1 MIQIIEEQ
9 VKQVLRHSQE
19 LYDED
24 LNINDL
30 FDCWKRG
37 KQHIIDAWGGRLILE
52 IPTKISFPLTNEM
65 RQSRINNFLDY
76 ICTTYHEYDLVDFIM
91 VNRDNFYDNKVNQ
104 EYETRSKK
112 IIPKNTKLIKAFKF
126 FELGDTALREV
137 QDRASRLIQEDKIE
151 GNLCLS
157 VHPLDY
163 LSLSENTYH
172 WRSCHSLD
180 GCYRAGN
187 LSYMADNCTIVCY
200 LKSENQCK
208 LPNFPQNVLWNSK
221 KWRTLVYMNED
232 FTYGVSG
239 KAYPFNSTVGVSYV
253 LKELIQ
259 SFSKN
264 IDEYSIFSPTDG
276 ADSDIVKSKI
286 YDCSDLHYNDVL
298 RSQVGNLLVIKKN
311 TEEELKNIYV
321 GYDVNCIRC
330 GSEDIT
336 SNSDTMLCDHCVD
349 ETGYDTNYVIC
360 TMCGSRVSIYDTVYV
375 EYFGEVCQHCA
386 NTVCST
392 CDHCG
397 DIYHNSNMIYLPK
410 ADRLIC
416 ENCYREGV
424 V

>member
-1 MIQIIEEQ
+1 
-9 VKQVLRHSQE
+9 
-19 LYDED
+19 
-24 LNINDL
+24 
-30 FDCWKRG
+30 
-37 KQHIIDAWGGRLILE
+37 
-52 IPTKISFPLTNEM
+52 
-65 RQSRINNFLDY
+65 
-76 ICTTYHEYDLVDFIM
+76 M

-208 LPNFPQNVLWNSK
+208 LPNFPQSVPWNSK

-239 KAYPFNSTVGVSYV
+239 RAYPFNSTVGVSYV

-264 IDEYSIFSPTDG
+264 IDEYSIFSPADG
-276 ADSDIVKSKI
+276 ADNDIIKLKI

-298 RSQVGNLLVIKKN
+298 RSQVGNILVVKKN
-311 TEEELKNIYV
+311 TEEKLKNICV
-321 GYDVNCIRC
+321 GWDVSCILC
-330 GSEDIT
+330 GSEDIA
-336 SNSDTMLCDHCVD
+336 SNNDTMLCEHCAA
-349 ETGYDTNYVIC
+349 EAGYDTNYIIC
-360 TMCGSRVSIYDTVYV
+360 PICNSRVSIYDTVYV
-375 EYFGEVCQHCA
+375 EYFGDVCQHCA
-386 NTVCST
+386 NTECSI

-397 DIYHNSNMIYLPK
+397 ETYHNSNMIYLPK
-410 ADRLIC
+410 ADRLVC

>member
-1 MIQIIEEQ
+1 
-9 VKQVLRHSQE
+9 
-19 LYDED
+19 
-24 LNINDL
+24 
-30 FDCWKRG
+30 
-37 KQHIIDAWGGRLILE
+37 
-52 IPTKISFPLTNEM
+52 
-65 RQSRINNFLDY
+65 
-76 ICTTYHEYDLVDFIM
+76 
-91 VNRDNFYDNKVNQ
+91 
-104 EYETRSKK
+104 
-112 IIPKNTKLIKAFKF
+112 
-126 FELGDTALREV
+126 
-137 QDRASRLIQEDKIE
+137 
-151 GNLCLS
+151 
-157 VHPLDY
+157 
-163 LSLSENTYH
+163 
-172 WRSCHSLD
+172 
-180 GCYRAGN
+180 
-187 LSYMADNCTIVCY
+187 MADNCTIVCY

-321 GYDVNCIRC
+321 GCDVNCIRC